1 MEPPSIPHCGL
12 WPTASQSQ
20 GGGQV
25 IGQGPTEFGH
35 ISQVSRMERAG
46 FGFHVVSLVSK
57 SEKAITCGDK
67 TG

>member
-25 IGQGPTEFGH
+25 IGQGPTESGH

-46 FGFHVVSLVSK
+46 FGFHVVLLVSK
-57 SEKAITCGDK
+57 VQKAVIYGDK